1 MSKLRTWLFTT
12 ECLIPHYLQT
22 RTLYR
27 IIMAQLSASGNEIQS
42 GYLIQGLVQ
51 ILSVIPI
58 LSPLEQNNPIQII
71 HGILLTCCL
80 TLLQSGMVTQYF
92 HDLIIFEETR
102 PGVLYSIPQFGLV
115 WCFLSIKFS
124 LSIFGRKN
132 TEVVLY
138 WLHPFRGYMVSICPT
153 IGKINFIALTARFFP
168 L

>member
-1 MSKLRTWLFTT
+1 MSKLKTWLFTT
-12 ECLIPHYLQT
+12 ECLIPNYLQT

-138 WLHPFRGYMVSICPT
+138 WLHPFRWYMVSICPT